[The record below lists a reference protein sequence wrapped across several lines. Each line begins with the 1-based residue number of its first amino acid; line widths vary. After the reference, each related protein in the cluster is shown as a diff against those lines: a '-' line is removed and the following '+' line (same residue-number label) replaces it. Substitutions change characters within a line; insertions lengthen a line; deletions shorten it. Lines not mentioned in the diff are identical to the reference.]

1 MNDDEEDRRLVARFL
16 GARDAASFRA
26 LYRRHAGGVYGLALR
41 LCGGRAAEADDVTQE
56 AWLRAVRRLGA
67 FAWRSRLRTWL
78 CGIVVNVWRETH
90 GAAPRGEPAPEAM
103 VSSPAGDD
111 VARIVASL
119 PPGARE
125 VLLLHDVEG
134 FTHAEIAEMLGIEDG
149 TSKSQ
154 LSRARAAVRAAL
166 ATEKS

>member
-1 MNDDEEDRRLVARFL
+1 VNSSDDEDRRLVDAFL
-16 GARDAASFRA
+16 RRRDAASFRA
-26 LYRRHAGGVYGLALR
+26 LYRRHAGAVYGLALR
-41 LCGGRAAEADDVTQE
+41 LSGGRSAEADDVTQE
-56 AWLRAVRRLGA
+56 AWLRATRRLPS

-78 CGIVVNVWRETH
+78 CGIAVNVWRETH
-90 GAAPRGEPAPEAM
+90 APPPRLEPADEPTTGPP
-103 VSSPAGDD
+103 VDD
-111 VARIVASL
+111 VARIVAAL

-166 ATEKS
+166 DTEKS